1 MATYQVTYW
10 QEIPSQVDA
19 KASGEKPAK
28 QMLTQRF
35 QELIDIVAVKR
46 KLDSS
51 DDYINQWSKGPKT
64 ERAGT
69 AAEVVQAV
77 AEELEA
83 QFEQIRANAAKLSQ
97 PAKTP

>member
-19 KASGEKPAK
+19 REAGGKPTK
-28 QMLTQRF
+28 LMLSQRF
-35 QELIDIVAVKR
+35 QELIDIVATKR
-46 KLDSS
+46 HLDSS
-51 DDYINQWSKGPKT
+51 DDYLAQWSKGPKT

-69 AAEVVQAV
+69 AEQVARAV

-83 QFEQIRANAAKLSQ
+83 QFAEIRAKALEISLAARS
-97 PAKTP
+97 

>member
-1 MATYQVTYW
+1 MYRTLQKTPTPHFGRRGSLH
-10 QEIPSQVDA
+10 QLGLLS
-19 KASGEKPAK
+19 
-28 QMLTQRF
+28 F
-35 QELIDIVAVKR
+35 H
-46 KLDSS
+46 
-51 DDYINQWSKGPKT
+51 QWSKGPKT